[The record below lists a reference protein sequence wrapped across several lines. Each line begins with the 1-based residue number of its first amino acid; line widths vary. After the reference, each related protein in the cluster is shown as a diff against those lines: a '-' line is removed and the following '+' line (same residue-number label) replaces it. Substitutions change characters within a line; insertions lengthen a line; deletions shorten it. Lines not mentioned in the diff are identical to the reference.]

1 MLFSCCLQ
9 LSSRLGVE
17 RLRMRWIL
25 LFLVPWTSI
34 LAQVPVPGDLLEEDA
49 KEESGVNEFTV
60 PSIARIFSDLEKI
73 SPLSYESERLADHK
87 RLPLD
92 RTQLALRLG
101 TLIADGFLAVQ
112 TGKAN
117 DVPQIASLLNRYGR
131 ALGAGERVKRHA
143 AALLDYAKQGNL
155 KRLKRALARTQ
166 RDVEQEL
173 IALRDPDLST
183 LISLGGWLQ
192 ALEAATTAVTND
204 YTEKQARFLFRED
217 IADYYTETI
226 GALDPAIS
234 DRPNILKI
242 RTLLSG
248 LRNSM
253 ALQPEEKAT
262 KEKVAGIHEAA
273 QALSKEARK

>member
-1 MLFSCCLQ
+1 MRLFL
-9 LSSRLGVE
+9 
-17 RLRMRWIL
+17 IL
-25 LFLVPWTSI
+25 LFSAGLG
-34 LAQVPVPGDLLEEDA
+34 LAQVPVPSDLLEDTAKEDA
-49 KEESGVNEFTV
+49 GVNEYTV

-73 SPLSYESERLADHK
+73 SPLSYSSDRLDGHR

-92 RTQLALRLG
+92 RTKLALRLG

-117 DVPQIASLLNRYGR
+117 DVPKIAAHLNRYGR

-143 AALLDYAKQGNL
+143 AALLEYAKEGNL
-155 KRLKRALARTQ
+155 ARLKGALASTQ

-192 ALEAATTAVTND
+192 ALEAATTAVQND
-204 YTEKQARFLFRED
+204 FSEKQAQHLFRED

-226 GALDPAIS
+226 GALDPQIS

-248 LRNSM
+248 LRSSM
-253 ALQPEEKAT
+253 VLPEGEKPT
-262 KEKVAGIHEAA
+262 PEKVRELHLVA
-273 QALSKEARK
+273 QALSTQARK